1 MAIFVRGYI
10 TEEGEIK
17 VNLPP
22 DHPVGEVS
30 IMISEPEA
38 SMGALQPFTLG
49 EIMDYVL
56 AEAGDELDYLTDD
69 EINRLQ
75 SQT

>member
-10 TEEGEIK
+10 TADGEIK
-17 VNLPP
+17 VDLPP

-30 IMISEPEA
+30 IMISENEDA
-38 SMGALQPFTLG
+38 SGASQPFTLG

-69 EINRLQ
+69 ELDRLR
-75 SQT
+75 SET